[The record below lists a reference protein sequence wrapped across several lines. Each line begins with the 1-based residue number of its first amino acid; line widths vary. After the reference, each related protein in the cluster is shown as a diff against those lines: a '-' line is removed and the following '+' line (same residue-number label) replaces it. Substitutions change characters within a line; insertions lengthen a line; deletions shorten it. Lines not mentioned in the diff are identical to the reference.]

1 MYLSEKGNLRQVFTC
16 PVGLY
21 NISTAKNSESPMLAL
36 LHVTLHNTTIEVLK
50 HCLLPLLTLSVVVDT
65 MQLVLITIL

>member
-36 LHVTLHNTTIEVLK
+36 LHVTLHNTTIEVLI
-50 HCLLPLLTLSVVVDT
+50 LPFATFNIFSRC
-65 MQLVLITIL
+65 